1 VHLSKVQMGLSLI
14 QPRLE
19 KYLMKKSTRIAFFI
33 IAFAAALSPVIAYA
47 QPVCAYPAQWVW
59 RGYWSC
65 EYPAPTYYAP
75 PYYYPYY
82 GYPYLSYGGFVGRTF
97 HRGGAHFG
105 SGHFGGGRH
114 VGGGFRG
121 GGGGHSAG
129 GGRSGGGRG
138 GHR

>member
-1 VHLSKVQMGLSLI
+1 
-14 QPRLE
+14 
-19 KYLMKKSTRIAFFI
+19 MKKSTLIAFFI
-33 IAFAAALSPVIAYA
+33 IAFSAALSPVIAYA

-65 EYPAPTYYAP
+65 EYPARMYYAP

-82 GYPYLSYGGFVGRTF
+82 GYPYAFYGGFVGRSF
-97 HRGGAHFG
+97 PHGGGHLVG
-105 SGHFGGGRH
+105 GHFGGRGHFGGSGH

-121 GGGGHSAG
+121 GG